1 MKLSLPYIKDIKI
14 SNYKQ
19 FDEIHLSNL
28 GRINLITGDNNV
40 GKTSLLET
48 FYLNDS
54 LLLNTNFIH
63 KSLCHRGVHCH
74 LDKWFKPGLE
84 VNNRKDDIATIRD
97 YFNDY
102 ILNQKESPVKVIQS
116 FNNGTK
122 LSIEICTKGFS
133 QLSEVEKVN
142 IYQSDFVGLN
152 TVPYYILQ
160 YNNDVLKDVN
170 NLYLDDFE
178 RNRNK
183 FLQYFP
189 LISASDSY
197 DDDLTEYYYSALN
210 YSERFTNLNLSSRN
224 WIFKLLQN
232 LEPGFERMEV
242 GVFESKTMLSVK
254 LKNKEELIPVTW
266 MGQGFQRYLRM
277 ILELVSSTDPEK
289 EIRFMIDEVEN
300 GIHFTRLN
308 EMWRSLFSV
317 VKSTKL
323 QLFLTT
329 HSLECIKA
337 FVEVGLEDDNLDFN
351 PTRLK

>member
-1 MKLSLPYIKDIKI
+1 M
-14 SNYKQ
+14 
-19 FDEIHLSNL
+19 
-28 GRINLITGDNNV
+28 
-40 GKTSLLET
+40 
-48 FYLNDS
+48 
-54 LLLNTNFIH
+54 
-63 KSLCHRGVHCH
+63 
-74 LDKWFKPGLE
+74 E

-254 LKNKEELIPVTW
+254 LKIK
-266 MGQGFQRYLRM
+266 R
-277 ILELVSSTDPEK
+277 SSS
-289 EIRFMIDEVEN
+289 R
-300 GIHFTRLN
+300 
-308 EMWRSLFSV
+308 
-317 VKSTKL
+317 
-323 QLFLTT
+323 
-329 HSLECIKA
+329 
-337 FVEVGLEDDNLDFN
+337 
-351 PTRLK
+351 